1 MLWLLRRLDLRR
13 GAIARTMGYVIERA
27 DAAEEIVD
35 LIVASLVCGG
45 DVARKIARLYL
56 VSDILHNSSSGRT
69 NVWKYRQLYEPPF
82 FLFSF
87 GWGLMASRFE
97 AKLGLVFEHLHSV
110 YTSFDGRIKADHFR
124 RQVMAVTTVWETW
137 MIFNNANVEG
147 WVKTF
152 LGHVEDEAPEEEVE
166 EEVVE
171 TVVEKKARWKKV
183 AETSGKEA
191 KDVGG
196 YTSPVGSGGEE
207 DVDGEVMEEGDVD
220 GESIEEEDVDGEPMD
235 DDVDGEPMDD
245 DVDGMPMEE
254 PSESAPPREPS
265 PSQHP
270 SPEPPVEQ
278 NPEDSRPV
286 KRQRMKAVDM
296 FAD

>member
-1 MLWLLRRLDLRR
+1 VEVSATVLPPNTLLLFFFWL
-13 GAIARTMGYVIERA
+13 GAN
-27 DAAEEIVD
+27 D
-35 LIVASLVCGG
+35 
-45 DVARKIARLYL
+45 
-56 VSDILHNSSSGRT
+56 
-69 NVWKYRQLYEPPF
+69 
-82 FLFSF
+82 
-87 GWGLMASRFE
+87 RFE
-97 AKLGLVFEHLHSV
+97 AKLGVVFEHLHSV

-152 LGHVEDEAPEEEVE
+152 LGRVEDEAPEEEVE

-196 YTSPVGSGGEE
+196 YTSPVGSGDEE
-207 DVDGEVMEEGDVD
+207 DVDGEVMEEEGGVD
-220 GESIEEEDVDGEPMD
+220 GESMEEEDVDGEPMD

-245 DVDGMPMEE
+245 DVDAMPMEE

-265 PSQHP
+265 PSQHA

-286 KRQRMKAVDM
+286 KRQRMKAADM